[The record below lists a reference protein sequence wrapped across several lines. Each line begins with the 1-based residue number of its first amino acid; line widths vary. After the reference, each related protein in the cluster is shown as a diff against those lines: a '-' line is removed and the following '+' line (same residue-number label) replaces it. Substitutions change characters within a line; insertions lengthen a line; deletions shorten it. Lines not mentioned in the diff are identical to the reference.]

1 MSRTRLGC
9 LTGTGL
15 LAALITILSIAGFG
29 FAGGGSLF
37 SPGALNARQTGAVL
51 GNVRSHAET
60 GGNCG
65 ACHTAPWDSATMADR
80 CAACHTD
87 IAVQMR
93 QVATLHGQLAGK
105 GSLVLA
111 CYDCHP
117 DHRGSTAALVD
128 MTGQQFPHAGLGFSL
143 AGHSQNFNGA
153 AFTCQDCHT
162 ADIQTFDQKTC
173 TACHAQMDTGFVQ
186 AHLVAYGSTCL
197 GCHDGVDRFGKA
209 FSHARFA
216 FTLSGKHAGVACD
229 KCHNHALSLAD
240 FASAP
245 KDCFACHKQND
256 PHSGSFGQDCSACH
270 TVAGWTP
277 ANFDHNLAAFKLTGA
292 HAKVPCAQCH
302 VNNVFKGTPTDCNS
316 CHKQNDAH
324 NGQFGTDCGAC
335 HRATSWND
343 VTFDHNKSNFPLT
356 GAHASVACVK
366 CHTSTPFT
374 GLSTACVSCHA
385 DPAWHAGVLG
395 TDCASCHTTS
405 AWSPAQFNRPH
416 PGFGEEGGINH
427 GGATCLTCHPNSVTT
442 FTCLACH
449 NSNNPQ
455 GN

>member
-1 MSRTRLGC
+1 
-9 LTGTGL
+9 
-15 LAALITILSIAGFG
+15 
-29 FAGGGSLF
+29 
-37 SPGALNARQTGAVL
+37 
-51 GNVRSHAET
+51 
-60 GGNCG
+60 
-65 ACHTAPWDSATMADR
+65 MADR

-416 PGFGEEGGINH
+416 PSFGEEGGINH